1 MVDLQKASL
10 TTNGNQV
17 TLTMPISKVDVEKRI
32 VSGFATLDNIDRQGD
47 RVTAE
52 ASRRAFENFRGNV
65 RLMHQPI
72 PAGKVVNFRTETFFD
87 PNTNKQYSGVYVD
100 TYVSKGAQEVWEMVL
115 DGTLT
120 GFSIGGNV
128 KDSESVLDGESK
140 NSVRIIKDYD
150 LVELSLVDSPANHLA
165 NIFSIQ
171 KTDNGDIATGIFNK
185 SNIQNVFW
193 CETDELAYV
202 DENESHKCANCDS
215 DLTSI
220 GWIDEVSKEEVT
232 KAVFALLQK
241 SQDGTVTNE
250 ETPNKHP
257 EQNMPDHSLD
267 ECEDPE
273 NCPDHMGKK
282 KDENESK
289 DKNKN
294 EMHKASYSVGDF
306 VQWNSSGGTARGKV
320 TRVVTNGKIKVPNS
334 NVTIT
339 GSPEDPAVAIRVY
352 QKDGNSW
359 KPSDTTVG
367 HRMNTLRSWAAKVAK
382 SLGVTTG
389 LLQSEV
395 VKMAV
400 DLESVAYQQNEGGV
414 EVAENTEVVETNEDI
429 VKSDEVAEDVVVD
442 EVVEESAEVAEEA
455 PVEEAPVVEAPAE
468 ESVEKSDSE
477 NVEATVAS
485 TDNGEV
491 TDMAKALDEIKN
503 FISETISTN
512 TATNTNAINEVASS
526 VAEVTKALADK
537 NEELNKALADVK
549 STLENLNSR
558 VDSVESD
565 TAVKKSGEL
574 ENAPEQT
581 TILRKSVWGGR
592 FLGSA
597 EYLN

>member
-52 ASRRAFENFRGNV
+52 ASRKAFENFRGNV

-171 KTDNGDIATGIFNK
+171 KTDSGDIATGIFNK

-193 CETDELAYV
+193 CEVDELAYV

-220 GWIDEVSKEEVT
+220 GWIDEVSKEDIA
-232 KAVFALLQK
+232 KAVFSLIQK
-241 SQDGTVTNE
+241 SNDNVLTNE
-250 ETPNKHP
+250 ETPNKYP
-257 EQNMPDHSLD
+257 EQNELED
-267 ECEDPE
+267 ELL
-273 NCPDHMGKK
+273 
-282 KDENESK
+282 
-289 DKNKN
+289 
-294 EMHKASYSVGDF
+294 KAKYKVGDF

-320 TRVVTNGKIKVPNS
+320 TRVVTNGTIKVPNS
-334 NVTIT
+334 DFTIT
-339 GSPEDPAVAIRVY
+339 GTQENPAVAIRVY

-367 HRMNTLRSWAAKVAK
+367 HRMNTLRSWATKVAK

-389 LLQSEV
+389 LLPSEV

-429 VKSDEVAEDVVVD
+429 IKSDEAAEDVVVD
-442 EVVEESAEVAEEA
+442 EVVEESAEIAEEAPAEEA
-455 PVEEAPVVEAPAE
+455 PVAEAPTE

-512 TATNTNAINEVASS
+512 TATNTNAINEVATS

-581 TILRKSVWGGR
+581 TVLRKSVWGGR